1 MPQIC
6 HAHCP
11 RSSWLADLVAVAAV
25 VVITVIAAEVL
36 ASVAAVIITSGLAL
50 VTIGCARFWW
60 TVRRDGMF
68 LRQERG
74 PQLPRAARAFPADPV
89 PLALPVRQ
97 PLALPAA
104 RPYLITDATRLM
116 RPSLTVLAGTAVP
129 GRQATGG

>member
-116 RPSLTVLAGTAVP
+116 RPALHAVAGTAATEH
-129 GRQATGG
+129 QAAGG